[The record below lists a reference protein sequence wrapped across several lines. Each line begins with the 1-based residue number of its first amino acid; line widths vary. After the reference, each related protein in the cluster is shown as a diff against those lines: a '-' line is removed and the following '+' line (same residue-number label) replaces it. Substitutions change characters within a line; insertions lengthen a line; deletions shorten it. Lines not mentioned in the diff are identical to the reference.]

1 MIKYSDLGA
10 HRRLN
15 DIVMAG
21 SHDAGITGG
30 GKNAQTQTLDI
41 GQQARA
47 GVRFFDLRIAAFATG
62 QVENG
67 HKKVEM
73 RAFHADDKLHKMQ
86 SKDRGVVGFTG
97 HGTVQRSK
105 LSGGTD
111 KGLGLVEM
119 LDDAEAF
126 VTSADFSSE
135 FLILKFDKCTNWKLI
150 ASLARERLGQALY
163 TGGGNLNTKTLA
175 QLAGKVIVAFMPEG
189 YAQLDVNERVGIT
202 PIKNLYKPP
211 ANYDPTVPGLQYW
224 GAGGTNAFN
233 GKTQGGKMRENVN
246 TQSKIIRSATIGVK
260 VKKHFQ
266 FARSVEYRNS
276 AASPHAMGMMYWTTT
291 GLLASIKSRNDHL
304 WTARNRL
311 GLSETWLN
319 MFMEFAEYLQN
330 ALPDNINLASYSS
343 GGTLKMFMPNIVM
356 IDFADDDKCQYIYDL
371 NNLAAVRLA
380 AVTRAIE
387 QGDEVA

>member
-10 HRRLN
+10 HRKLN
-15 DIVMAG
+15 EIVMAG

-30 GKNAQTQTLDI
+30 DANAQTQTLDI

-62 QVENG
+62 QLDNG
-67 HKKVEM
+67 VKKVEM
-73 RAFHADDKLHKMQ
+73 RAFHADGMLHKAH
-86 SKDRGVVGFTG
+86 SKDRAVVGFTG

-111 KGLGLVEM
+111 QGMGLVEM
-119 LDDAEAF
+119 LDDAREF
-126 VTSADFSSE
+126 VSSADFSSE

-150 ASLARERLGQALY
+150 AGLCQARLGQKLY
-163 TGGGNLNTKTLA
+163 TGGGNLNTKTLGD
-175 QLAGKVIVAFMPEG
+175 LAGKVVVAFMPEG

-211 ANYDPTVPGLQYW
+211 ANYDPAVAGLQYW
-224 GAGGTNAFN
+224 GAGGTSAMN
-233 GKTQGGKMRENVN
+233 GKTQNGKMRENIA
-246 TQSKIIRSATIGVK
+246 TQSKIMRSATMGVK
-260 VKKHFQ
+260 VKKKFQ
-266 FARSVEYRNS
+266 FARSVEYKNG
-276 AASPHAMGMMYWTTT
+276 AASPHAMGMMYWTAT
-291 GLLASIKSRNDHL
+291 GLFASIKSRNDNL
-304 WTARNRL
+304 WTAQNRL

-319 MFMEFAEYLQN
+319 MFMEFAQYLQD
-330 ALPDNINLASYSS
+330 ALPGNINLASYSS

-356 IDFADDDKCQYIYDL
+356 IDFADPDKCRYIYDL
-371 NNLAAVRLA
+371 NTVAAVRLA

-387 QGDEVA
+387 QGEELG

>member
-15 DIVMAG
+15 EIVMAG

-30 GKNAQTQTLDI
+30 DKNAQTQTLDI

-47 GVRFFDLRIAAFATG
+47 GVRFFDLRIAAFATN
-62 QVENG
+62 QLENG
-67 HKKVEM
+67 VKKVEM
-73 RAFHADDKLHKMQ
+73 RAFHADGMLHKVEN
-86 SKDRGVVGFTG
+86 KTRGVVGATG
-97 HGTVQRSK
+97 TTVLERSK
-105 LSGGTD
+105 LKGGTD
-111 KGLGLVEM
+111 KGLGLAEM
-119 LDDAEAF
+119 LDDAYDF
-126 VTSADFSSE
+126 VSSADFSGE

-150 ASLARERLGQALY
+150 AAMCQARLGQKLY

-211 ANYDPTVPGLQYW
+211 ANYDPAVAGLQYW
-224 GAGGTNAFN
+224 GAGGTSPMN
-233 GKTQGGKMRENVN
+233 GKTQNGKMQENISK
-246 TQSKIIRSATIGVK
+246 QSKIMRSATMGVK

-291 GLLASIKSRNDHL
+291 GLLASIKSRNDNL
-304 WTARNRL
+304 WTAKNRL
-311 GLSETWLN
+311 GLSEMWLN

-387 QGDEVA
+387 LGQEVG

>member
-15 DIVMAG
+15 EIVMVG

-30 GKNAQTQTLDI
+30 DKNAQTQTLDI

-47 GVRFFDLRIAAFATG
+47 GVRFFDLRIAAFATN
-62 QVENG
+62 QLENG
-67 HKKVEM
+67 VKKVEM
-73 RAFHADDKLHKMQ
+73 RAFHADGMLHKVEN
-86 SKDRGVVGFTG
+86 KTRGVVGATG
-97 HGTVQRSK
+97 TTVLERSK
-105 LSGGTD
+105 LKGGTD
-111 KGLGLVEM
+111 KGLGLAEM
-119 LDDAEAF
+119 LDDAYDF
-126 VTSADFSSE
+126 VSSADFSGE

-150 ASLARERLGQALY
+150 AAMCQARLGQKLY

-211 ANYDPTVPGLQYW
+211 ANYDPAVAGLQYW
-224 GAGGTNAFN
+224 GAGGTNPMN
-233 GKTQGGKMRENVN
+233 GKTQKGKMQENISN
-246 TQSKIIRSATIGVK
+246 QSKIMRSATMGVK

-291 GLLASIKSRNDHL
+291 GLLASIKSRNDNL
-304 WTARNRL
+304 WTAKNRL
-311 GLSETWLN
+311 GLSEMWLN

-371 NNLAAVRLA
+371 NNLAAVQLA

-387 QGDEVA
+387 LGQEVG

>member
-10 HRRLN
+10 HRKLN
-15 DIVMAG
+15 EIVMAG

-30 GKNAQTQTLDI
+30 DKNAQTQTLNI

-47 GVRFFDLRIAAFATG
+47 GVRFFDLRIAAFATNQREDG
-62 QVENG
+62 V
-67 HKKVEM
+67 KKVEM
-73 RAFHADDKLHKMQ
+73 RAFHADGMLHKVEN
-86 SKDRGVVGFTG
+86 KTRGVVGATG
-97 HGTVQRSK
+97 TAVLERSK
-105 LSGGTD
+105 LKGGTD
-111 KGLGLVEM
+111 KGLGLAEM
-119 LDDAEAF
+119 LDDAYDF
-126 VTSADFSSE
+126 VSSADFSGE

-150 ASLARERLGQALY
+150 AGMCQARLGQKLY

-211 ANYDPTVPGLQYW
+211 ANYDPTASGLQYW
-224 GAGGTNAFN
+224 GAGGTNPMN
-233 GKTQGGKMRENVN
+233 GKTQNAKMRENISK
-246 TQSKIIRSATIGVK
+246 QSKILRSATMGVQ
-260 VKKHFQ
+260 VKKKFQ
-266 FARSVEYRNS
+266 SLRSVEYRNG

-291 GLLASIKSRNDHL
+291 GLLASIKSRNDNL
-304 WTARNRL
+304 WTAKNRL
-311 GLSETWLN
+311 GLSEMWLN

-387 QGDEVA
+387 QGEEVG

>member
-15 DIVMAG
+15 EIVMAG

-30 GKNAQTQTLDI
+30 DKNAQTQTLDI

-47 GVRFFDLRIAAFATG
+47 GVRFFDLRIAAFATN
-62 QVENG
+62 QLENG
-67 HKKVEM
+67 VKKVEM
-73 RAFHADDKLHKMQ
+73 RAFHADGMLHKVEN
-86 SKDRGVVGFTG
+86 KTRGVVGATG
-97 HGTVQRSK
+97 TAVLERSK
-105 LSGGTD
+105 LKGGTD
-111 KGLGLVEM
+111 KGLGLAEM
-119 LDDAEAF
+119 LDDAYDF
-126 VTSADFSSE
+126 VSSADFSSE

-150 ASLARERLGQALY
+150 AGMCQARLGQKLY

-175 QLAGKVIVAFMPEG
+175 DLAGKVIVAFMPEG

-211 ANYDPTVPGLQYW
+211 ANYDPAASGLQYW
-224 GAGGTNAFN
+224 GAGGTSPMN
-233 GKTQGGKMRENVN
+233 GKTQNGKMQENISK
-246 TQSKIIRSATIGVK
+246 QSKIMRSATMGVK

-291 GLLASIKSRNDHL
+291 GLLASIKSRNDNL
-304 WTARNRL
+304 WTAKNRL
-311 GLSETWLN
+311 GLSEMWLN

-387 QGDEVA
+387 LGQEVG

>member
-10 HRRLN
+10 HRKLN
-15 DIVMAG
+15 EIVMAG

-30 GKNAQTQTLDI
+30 DKNAQTQTLNI

-47 GVRFFDLRIAAFATG
+47 GVRFFDLRIAAFATNQREDG
-62 QVENG
+62 V
-67 HKKVEM
+67 KKVEM
-73 RAFHADDKLHKMQ
+73 RAFHADGMLHKVEN
-86 SKDRGVVGFTG
+86 KTRGVVGATG
-97 HGTVQRSK
+97 TAVLERSK
-105 LSGGTD
+105 LKGGTD
-111 KGLGLVEM
+111 KGLGLAEM
-119 LDDAEAF
+119 LDDAYDF
-126 VTSADFSSE
+126 VSSADFSGE

-175 QLAGKVIVAFMPEG
+175 QLAGKVVVAFMPEG
-189 YAQLDVNERVGIT
+189 YAQLDVHERVGIT

-211 ANYDPTVPGLQYW
+211 ANYDPAVAGLQYW
-224 GAGGTNAFN
+224 GAGGTNPFN
-233 GKTQGGKMRENVN
+233 GKTQNAKMRENVH
-246 TQSKIIRSATIGVK
+246 TQSKILRSATIGVK
-260 VKKHFQ
+260 AKKHLQ
-266 FARSVEYRNS
+266 FARSVEYRNG

-291 GLLASIKSRNDHL
+291 GLLASIKSRNDNL
-304 WTARNRL
+304 WTAKNRL
-311 GLSETWLN
+311 GLSEMWLN

-330 ALPDNINLASYSS
+330 ALPDNISLASYSS
-343 GGTLKMFMPNIVM
+343 GGNLKMFMPNIVM

-387 QGDEVA
+387 QGEEVA

>member
-15 DIVMAG
+15 EIVMAG

-62 QVENG
+62 EAQKG
-67 HKKVEM
+67 IKKVEM
-73 RAFHADDKLHKMQ
+73 RAFHADDKLHKVED
-86 SKDRGVVGFTG
+86 KHRRVVGFHG
-97 HGTVQRSK
+97 HDTVQRSK

-126 VTSADFSSE
+126 VTSADFSGE

-175 QLAGKVIVAFMPEG
+175 QLAGKVVVAFMPEG
-189 YAQLDVNERVGIT
+189 YAQLDVHERVGIT

-211 ANYDPTVPGLQYW
+211 ANYDPAVAGLQYW
-224 GAGGTNAFN
+224 GAGGTNPFN
-233 GKTQGGKMRENVN
+233 GKTQNAKMRENVH
-246 TQSKIIRSATIGVK
+246 TQSKILRSATIGVK
-260 VKKHFQ
+260 AKKHLQ
-266 FARSVEYRNS
+266 FARSVEYRNG

-311 GLSETWLN
+311 GLTETWLN

-330 ALPDNINLASYSS
+330 ALPDNISLASYSS
-343 GGTLKMFMPNIVM
+343 GGNLKMFMPNIVM

-387 QGDEVA
+387 QGEEVA

>member
-1 MIKYSDLGA
+1 MIRYSDLGT
-10 HRRLN
+10 HRKLN
-15 DIVMAG
+15 EIVMAG

-30 GKNAQTQTLDI
+30 GANAQTQSLDI

-73 RAFHADDKLHKMQ
+73 RAFHADDKLHKVE
-86 SKDRGVVGFTG
+86 SKDRGVVGFRG
-97 HGTVQRSK
+97 HAQVQRSK

-111 KGLGLVEM
+111 QGEGLIQM
-119 LDDAEAF
+119 LRQARDF
-126 VTSADFSSE
+126 VSSADYSSE

-150 ASLARERLGQALY
+150 AKTCQGILDTHLY
-163 TGGGNLNTKTLA
+163 TGGGNLNTKSLRA
-175 QLAGKVIVAFMPEG
+175 LAGKVVVAFMPEG

-211 ANYDPTVPGLQYW
+211 ANYDPAASGLQYW

-233 GKTQGGKMRENVN
+233 GKTQNAKMRENIH
-246 TQSKIIRSATIGVK
+246 TQSKIMRSATLGVK

-266 FARSVEYRNS
+266 PVRSVEYGNG

-291 GLLASIKSRNDHL
+291 GLFASIKSRNDQL
-304 WTARNRL
+304 WTAKNRL

-319 MFMEFAEYLQN
+319 MFMDFAEYLQN

-387 QGDEVA
+387 QGEEVG

>member
-15 DIVMAG
+15 EIVMAG

-30 GKNAQTQTLDI
+30 DKNAQTQTLDI

-47 GVRFFDLRIAAFATG
+47 GVRFFDLRIAAFATN
-62 QVENG
+62 QLENG
-67 HKKVEM
+67 VKKVEM
-73 RAFHADDKLHKMQ
+73 RAFHADGMLHKVEN
-86 SKDRGVVGFTG
+86 KTRGVVGATG
-97 HGTVQRSK
+97 TATVERSK
-105 LSGGTD
+105 LRGGTD
-111 KGLGLVEM
+111 KGLGLAEM
-119 LDDAEAF
+119 LDDAFDF
-126 VTSADFSSE
+126 VSSADFSGE

-150 ASLARERLGQALY
+150 AAMCQARLGQKLY

-211 ANYDPTVPGLQYW
+211 ANYDPAVAGLQYW
-224 GAGGTNAFN
+224 GAGGTDPMN
-233 GKTQGGKMRENVN
+233 GKTQNGKMQENIAK
-246 TQSKIIRSATIGVK
+246 QSKIMRSATMGVK
-260 VKKHFQ
+260 VKKHLQ
-266 FARSVEYRNS
+266 FARSVEYQNG

-291 GLLASIKSRNDHL
+291 GLLASIKSRNDNL
-304 WTARNRL
+304 WTAKNRL
-311 GLSETWLN
+311 GLSEMWLN
-319 MFMEFAEYLQN
+319 MFMDFAEYLQN
-330 ALPDNINLASYSS
+330 ALPNNINLASYSS

-387 QGDEVA
+387 QGDEVG